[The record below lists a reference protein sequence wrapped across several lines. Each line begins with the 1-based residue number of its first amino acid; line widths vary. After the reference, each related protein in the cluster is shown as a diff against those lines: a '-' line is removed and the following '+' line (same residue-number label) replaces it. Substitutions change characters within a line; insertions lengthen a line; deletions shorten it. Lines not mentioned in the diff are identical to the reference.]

1 MAYIKQKSER
11 KFKITVCNGY
21 KVNGQKRMKA
31 QTITVP
37 TEVPKRGIQQ
47 YVMAEAERIEKK
59 FKYGIEESDQTH
71 FDRYAEA
78 WLNRQKPYFKATTLA
93 GYKRNLE
100 IVCPFIGGIPLAKI
114 RPLTLEEMCE
124 ELRKRPGRN
133 GSVKECTVQKYLE
146 TVSSVLEDAKKN
158 VAEVETDAT
167 TEADTDQQ
175 SGLSG
180 LFSKVK
186 DSIGSAASGTL
197 EKFKQTLNDLIEAL
211 AILLVTSCLIP
222 ILVILLFLWLF
233 KLIIGIDIPLPALK
247 AEKRNTEQTNQE
259 Q

>member
-1 MAYIKQKSER
+1 MAYIKKKSER

-37 TEVPKRGIQQ
+37 PEVPKRGIQQ
-47 YVMAEAERIEKK
+47 YVMAEAERLEKK
-59 FKYGIEESDQTH
+59 FKYGIEESDRTH

-93 GYKRNLE
+93 GYKRNLK
-100 IVCPFIGGIPLAKI
+100 IAYPFIGGIPLAKI

-133 GSVKECTVQKYLE
+133 GSIKECTVQKYLE

-158 VAEVETDAT
+158 DIIPFNPAHRVRKKCAE
-167 TEADTDQQ
+167 
-175 SGLSG
+175 
-180 LFSKVK
+180 K
-186 DSIGSAASGTL
+186 
-197 EKFKQTLNDLIEAL
+197 EKQHIPQKYEMQR
-211 AILLVTSCLIP
+211 LLKIIMDEP
-222 ILVILLFLWLF
+222 ILYKAYYTMAIATGLRRGELCALRWE
-233 KLIIGIDIPLPALK
+233 DITGPFEFTIRHSRSYVAGK
-247 AEKRNTEQTNQE
+247 
-259 Q
+259 

>member
-1 MAYIKQKSER
+1 MAYIKKKSER

-37 TEVPKRGIQQ
+37 SSVPKRGIQQ
-47 YVMAEAERIEKK
+47 YVMAEAEHIEKK
-59 FKYGIEESDQTH
+59 FKYGVEESDQTH

-158 VAEVETDAT
+158 D
-167 TEADTDQQ
+167 
-175 SGLSG
+175 
-180 LFSKVK
+180 
-186 DSIGSAASGTL
+186 I
-197 EKFKQTLNDLIEAL
+197 
-211 AILLVTSCLIP
+211 IP
-222 ILVILLFLWLF
+222 FN
-233 KLIIGIDIPLPALK
+233 PAH
-247 AEKRNTEQTNQE
+247 RVR
-259 Q
+259 